1 MSKTVYIEVTSN
13 YSRSDWDNSGTIT
26 HDPGDRVAYF
36 DGSRNRIFVCI
47 NSNNSTTE
55 PQNNPTD
62 WAPAGSEEYPFL
74 LIDSTNNLRV
84 TTNSEWT
91 LHGTSSSTV
100 NFLVEELGTWT
111 PDNPIGSSNGT
122 YQADGAGG
130 TIILGDGRYAW
141 DYPTYAMWWPNNC
154 TIQAKNKQKAY
165 IIVNSQYWGGNN
177 VTWKDVVFYNSQT
190 TNAVPGSY
198 LTGHKHNLD
207 SCLSTQET
215 PWGAL
220 AGAKQEPSSPLW
232 TRTLSGSWN
241 GGYIRGCTFDYQY
254 IGPSYLFD
262 LAGGTGAVFENNTFY
277 IRVKNSQYQLLFNTG
292 NIILKNNIF
301 YIKYLQDG
309 HGTQNLIR
317 IGNLTEGENVFYLE
331 NDSDV
336 DGTLTNNIS
345 GGVTIDPLFVDADN
359 GNFSLRPSSPLI
371 GGLSNQGKQ
380 SEVENQ
386 YPQGKWFDS
395 NAAAG
400 GDGSWETPYNNYG
413 EAINS
418 FTGDEAVILVKEG
431 EHPLYA
437 GFWNGSTWATSND
450 LTKVY
455 SSGVKIIGMG
465 KDSTFT
471 AGSEVSGWPTFYS
484 SSDSGAH
491 NPNLIDTPFLLKDFT
506 ILLTSQSPYNRSL
519 WTLRKGTM
527 INVHVKPKGPGLGNS
542 GANLFDYN
550 MSSATG
556 DYLHMSSCTI
566 EVTFDTGN
574 GNFCSTSG
582 QKQFSNCTFID
593 PNHTRSSTTYPK
605 EFLSNTAGNVAG
617 SFIKDCIFYTKSAGF
632 NNTGASN
639 TLCQLLNTVFY
650 STQDELTLSSGTNKT
665 NCAIVDPRFVNDNGY
680 EAMDLRLRPD
690 SPLIGGVSKSKYST
704 DSVWVQPGAGNGT
717 GTEDDPFY
725 WWDQYSEAFL
735 AAVQSSSNQLVFKD
749 GTYIW
754 TSGILQDD
762 NVGNNITM
770 VAENLHQAIFTDNG
784 SRMYSA
790 EKRPTLR
797 FKGIQLIALDHF
809 THVPE
814 CHYVFDSVHLLCDKQ
829 VGALSVTATGS
840 IFEVATGA
848 NTYIFNNS
856 GPVNIRNCIFADHN
870 DRSPSDIYLTHANS
884 GIIKNTIFYA
894 KYPRADCINPGHSA
908 ILMNCASENIVNQQ
922 SGIEY
927 FNNLGF
933 IDVENK
939 NYNLRPLSPL
949 IGKGK

>member
-13 YSRSDWDNSGTIT
+13 YSRSDWDNSGTTT

-62 WAPAGSEEYPFL
+62 WAPAGSEKYPFL
-74 LIDSTNNLRV
+74 NIDSTNNLGQID
-84 TTNSEWT
+84 NSEWIV
-91 LHGTSSSTV
+91 HGRSSDTV
-100 NFLVEELGTWT
+100 NFLAEELGTWT
-111 PDNPIGSSNGT
+111 ADNPAGNNS
-122 YQADGAGG
+122 YHADGQGG
-130 TIILGDGRYAW
+130 TIILGDGRYSW
-141 DYPTYAMWWPNNC
+141 NISTYAKMFPHNC
-154 TIQAKNKQKAY
+154 TIQAKRKQKAY
-165 IIVNSQYWGGNN
+165 IITSGNYWAGDN
-177 VTWKDVVFYNSQT
+177 VTWKDVVFYCSATHDNI
-190 TNAVPGSY
+190 PGAY
-198 LTGHKHNLD
+198 GGFTHNID
-207 SCLSTQET
+207 SCLFTQET
-215 PWGAL
+215 PWGSLYAF
-220 AGAKQEPSSPLW
+220 KQEPSSNLW
-232 TRTLSGSWN
+232 TRLCTKRN
-241 GGYIRGCTFDYQY
+241 GGYVRNSTFDYQY
-254 IGPSYLFD
+254 RGPSYWFD
-262 LAGGTGAVFENNTFY
+262 LSNTSTGIFENNTFY
-277 IRVKNSQYQLLFNTG
+277 ARVKHVQYNAIYSTG
-292 NIILKNNIF
+292 GVVFKNNIF
-301 YIKYLQDG
+301 YFKYLQDG
-309 HGTQNLIR
+309 HGTQIFARVGLNA
-317 IGNLTEGENVFYLE
+317 EGVNTFYLE

-336 DGTLTNNIS
+336 DGTLINNIS
-345 GGVTIDPLFVDADN
+345 GGATIDPLFVDADN
-359 GNFSLRPSSPLI
+359 SNFSLRPSSPLI

-431 EHPLYA
+431 EHPLYT

-471 AGSEVSGWPTFYS
+471 AGSEVSTFPTFYS
-484 SSDSGAH
+484 SSYNGIH

-506 ILLTSQSPYNRSL
+506 ILLTSPVPYNRSL

-574 GNFCSTSG
+574 GNFCSPSG

-593 PNHTRSSTTYPK
+593 PNHTRSSTTYLK
-605 EFLSNTAGNVAG
+605 EFLSNAAGNVAG

-814 CHYVFDSVHLLCDKQ
+814 CHYVFDSVHLLCGKQ

-870 DRSPSDIYLTHANS
+870 DRSPSDTYLTHANS
-884 GIIKNTIFYA
+884 GIIKNTIFYT
-894 KYPRADCINPGHSA
+894 KNPRTYCINPSHNA
-908 ILMNCASENIVNQQ
+908 VLTNCASENITNPEDGVV
-922 SGIEY
+922 
-927 FNNLGF
+927 FNENLGF
-933 IDVENK
+933 IDIENK